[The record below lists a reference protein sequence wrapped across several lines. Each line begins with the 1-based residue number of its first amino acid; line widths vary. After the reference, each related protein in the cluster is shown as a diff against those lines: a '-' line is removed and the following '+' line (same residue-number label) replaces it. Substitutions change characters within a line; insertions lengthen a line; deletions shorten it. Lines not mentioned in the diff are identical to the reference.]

1 MNQPCYVY
9 MAIREHPWGRE
20 MLARLLGAGFAP
32 ALIIEEDS
40 DVGEV
45 EREKFE
51 RLGPIS
57 NGEVENTDIDDLG
70 QRLMGS

>member
-1 MNQPCYVY
+1 MSQSCYVY

-20 MLARLLGAGFAP
+20 MLARLLEASFAP

-51 RLGPIS
+51 YRIAPHPVGPPMA
-57 NGEVENTDIDDLG
+57 D
-70 QRLMGS
+70 